1 MDPLMKVFYNY
12 FKSKKLKNTVS
23 TVSELCEQNGI
34 PFRWADDLVC
44 NYCGGRKI
52 FEIDGSYTGC
62 LSCGFNNFPS
72 DTRAWL
78 AQLIANVKTHKDEE
92 RENKLITQELEDLSM
107 VQMNTQPSN
116 VISEAPSS
124 PKKEVRPT
132 QFCDIYGNEQII
144 MDLQVMIKSSIQRG
158 EALENILF
166 FGPPGLG
173 KTTLASAMATERG
186 VKITPTMGSILTKK
200 DIVDILKGIS
210 FCEILFIDE
219 IHELNNGAALT
230 LYTAMED
237 NYIDVVENGTVQR
250 IHLPDFTV
258 IGATTNPGKLLPA
271 MRSRFSNNYTLELY
285 SEGVLFSIIVNAAG
299 KLGVGIWE
307 YAVDAIAKRGRGT
320 PRNAISLLKKAR
332 AYADVYNNNFCYDN
346 FCGPWITVEIA
357 QMAFDTE
364 GIDENGLNRNDHRYL
379 KTLSELGVCGVET
392 IAATMG
398 ESQDVI
404 EEMIE
409 PWLLYSGYIT
419 RTKRG
424 RSITDKGKEIVENL
438 S

>member
-1 MDPLMKVFYNY
+1 M
-12 FKSKKLKNTVS
+12 
-23 TVSELCEQNGI
+23 
-34 PFRWADDLVC
+34 
-44 NYCGGRKI
+44 
-52 FEIDGSYTGC
+52 
-62 LSCGFNNFPS
+62 
-72 DTRAWL
+72 
-78 AQLIANVKTHKDEE
+78 
-92 RENKLITQELEDLSM
+92 
-107 VQMNTQPSN
+107 
-116 VISEAPSS
+116 
-124 PKKEVRPT
+124 
-132 QFCDIYGNEQII
+132 
-144 MDLQVMIKSSIQRG
+144 
-158 EALENILF
+158 
-166 FGPPGLG
+166 
-173 KTTLASAMATERG
+173 
-186 VKITPTMGSILTKK
+186 
-200 DIVDILKGIS
+200 
-210 FCEILFIDE
+210 FIDE
-219 IHELNNGAALT
+219 IHELNTGAALT